1 MVVDRSVRFRA
12 TTPQIIITVVP
23 VAATW
28 TLLLGGTAVMV
39 GAGGNTIL
47 LGSLA
52 MATTVAITVL
62 LRWRGLELTGEH
74 AVVRGDTTKRIRWDD
89 VIDVR
94 VRRRF
99 GARTVVLHTQARRVR
114 CPAPYST
121 LLSQDRH
128 FDEKFRYI
136 VRWWLA
142 CVPGAASSPRSE
154 TGWGHPVLPGEA
166 PV

>member
-1 MVVDRSVRFRA
+1 MRFRA
-12 TTPQIIITVVP
+12 TTPQIVITVVP
-23 VAATW
+23 VAVTW
-28 TLLLGGTAVMV
+28 TLLLGGAVAMV
-39 GAGGNTIL
+39 GAGVNTVL

-52 MATTVAITVL
+52 VATTVAVVVL
-62 LRWRGLELTGEH
+62 LRWRGLELTSEH

-89 VIDVR
+89 VVDVR
-94 VRRRF
+94 VRTRF
-99 GARTVVLHTQARRVR
+99 GARTLVLHTTGRRVR

-128 FDEKFRYI
+128 FEEKSRYV